1 MQPAPI
7 LPNESERL
15 AALRRYGILDIPAE
29 ADFDDFTRLASQI
42 CGTPIA
48 TITLVDAARQWFKSN
63 IGLEANETPRDIS
76 FCGHAIAGNEILEVP
91 NTLEDERFRDNPLVI
106 GDPKVRFYAGA
117 PLTTPDGLN
126 IGALCVLDRTPHQ
139 LTPEQREMLTLLSHQ
154 VVHLLELRL
163 AGRRIKWLNESL
175 ERLVS
180 ERTEELR
187 ESEERFRTLAEQGSE
202 VFWFVGLNPERILY
216 VSPAV
221 ERIWGL
227 PTGRFYQDSR
237 IWIASM
243 HSDDQARVSHAYEA
257 ALSGQS
263 ARFEAEYRVIRPD
276 GSMRWVMDSGTPI
289 RNADGEIIRIGGMA
303 KDITERKEVE
313 AQLAEFAGELR
324 RKNEALEEDLEM
336 ARELQNAMLPQQY
349 PHFPAT
355 ASEGESNVEFF
366 HFYKSSMLVSGDFFD
381 VFKISDTVA
390 GVFICDV
397 MGHGVRAALVAAMLR
412 TLASES
418 HEAWEKPNELLGQLN
433 QMLCGRFRDS
443 TTPIFAS
450 AFYLT
455 ADFGRGELHYANA
468 GHPHPLRIQRSSRS
482 ANLHELNGIKPG
494 PALGL
499 FEAARYESCRCE
511 LRLHDVILLFTDGL
525 FEVEGLEEQ
534 YFDYHNLLKAVDRL
548 SGLPTREL
556 CKGLVREVQQFSLSK
571 EFTDDVC
578 LVALEVNRISGGPGA
593 SAF

>member
-48 TITLVDAARQWFKSN
+48 TITLVDAARQWFNSN
-63 IGLEANETPRDIS
+63 IGLEASDTPRDIS

-106 GDPKVRFYAGA
+106 GGPKVRFYAGA
-117 PLTTPDGLN
+117 PLITPDGLN
-126 IGALCVLDRTPHQ
+126 IGALCVLDRTPHH

-175 ERLVS
+175 ERLVT

-237 IWIASM
+237 IWITSL
-243 HSDDQARVSHAYEA
+243 HTDDQARVARAYEA

-263 ARFEAEYRVIRPD
+263 ARFETEYRVIRPD

-303 KDITERKEVE
+303 KDITERKQVE
-313 AQLAEFAGELR
+313 AQLAEFAEELR
-324 RKNEALEEDLEM
+324 RKNETLEQDLEM

-349 PHFPAT
+349 PRFPTA
-355 ASEGESNVEFF
+355 ASEGKSNVEFF

-381 VFKISDTVA
+381 VFKVSDTMA

-412 TLASES
+412 TLASEL
-418 HEAWEKPNELLGQLN
+418 HGAWEKPTELLAQLN
-433 QMLCGRFRDS
+433 QMLCGNFKNS
-443 TTPIFAS
+443 LTPIFAS
-450 AFYLT
+450 AFYLVV
-455 ADFGRGELHYANA
+455 DIGRGELLYANA
-468 GHPHPLRIQRSSRS
+468 GHPRPLRMQRSKWS

-499 FEAARYESCRCE
+499 FETAHFESRRCE
-511 LRLHDVILLFTDGL
+511 LRPHDVILLFTDGL
-525 FEVEGLEEQ
+525 FEVEGLQGQ
-534 YFDYHNLLKAVDRL
+534 YFDYHNLLKAVGRL
-548 SGLPTREL
+548 SGLPTRDL
-556 CKGLVREVQQFSLSK
+556 CNGLIHEVQQFSLSK

-578 LVALEVNRISGGPGA
+578 LVALEVNGVGGQL
-593 SAF
+593 